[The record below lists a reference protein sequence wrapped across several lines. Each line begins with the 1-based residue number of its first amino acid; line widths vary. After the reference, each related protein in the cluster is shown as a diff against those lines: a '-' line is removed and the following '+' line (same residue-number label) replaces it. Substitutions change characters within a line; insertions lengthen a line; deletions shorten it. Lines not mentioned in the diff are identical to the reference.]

1 MPANLVSSRIN
12 LFLAIAVISPLVVT
26 EPSLSLPPSYPTTIS
41 SSSDKPYLS
50 LPLTK
55 PGAEFPYYNVSKGA
69 NITTPGNYS
78 KHSLPSGSLTRVN
91 IGQNHSISLS
101 SFHFDFYFF
110 RNRYQRHSKREW
122 PWLQHHNQRVFPRPM
137 VRPSSHPGGCKVRSW
152 RWYQYNINI
161 LLILILYEG
170 DDLVPVDISLVSGD
184 ILLFR
189 DRLLWLWWY
198 FFVAIKVTIF
208 Y

>member
-91 IGQNHSISLS
+91 IGQSLFISLS
-101 SFHFDFYFF
+101 SFQFDFYFY
-110 RNRYQRHSKREW
+110 RNRYQRHSKR
-122 PWLQHHNQRVFPRPM
+122 
-137 VRPSSHPGGCKVRSW
+137 
-152 RWYQYNINI
+152 
-161 LLILILYEG
+161 
-170 DDLVPVDISLVSGD
+170 
-184 ILLFR
+184 
-189 DRLLWLWWY
+189 
-198 FFVAIKVTIF
+198 
-208 Y
+208 